1 MGLNGL
7 DDPTGY
13 SVSLNDVGAITK
25 AAKAAR
31 AAGAD
36 LVVVHSQIGQEY
48 ETTPDKEQVS
58 YAQDLADSGQV
69 DILFGAHPHV
79 PQPAEKLSGGVK
91 GKGMWVSYSAG
102 NYISNQDEE
111 CCAPLSDVGQLVWAD
126 VTSHADGSVS
136 VDKLNW
142 HPFTVDQGAGYKV
155 RDLAALHNGERP
167 ASLSLDEEEIEVYDV
182 AARGLKANWGASS
195 MLMASGAVEPVL
207 YLLAMGIGLGAFI
220 GQVQSGTSYAAWIAP
235 ALLAT
240 SALNGAVMDATWNV
254 FMKLKFDKLYET
266 MLSTS
271 LGPLDVALGEITVA
285 LVRGGIYATS
295 FVAVMA
301 LLGLVGSWWVLLA
314 IPACLLIAFGIAAL
328 GMAATSFCRTFQQ
341 MDWIM
346 LVLMPMFMFSG
357 TFYPVDVYPAPIAA
371 AVKCLPLWH
380 GIEMLRDLNAGAVSW
395 LTAGHALY
403 FVVLAVLGVWVASL
417 RLKALF
423 LR

>member
-1 MGLNGL
+1 MPDGLPDGQ
-7 DDPTGY
+7 
-13 SVSLNDVGAITK
+13 SLLPGTN
-25 AAKAAR
+25 
-31 AAGAD
+31 
-36 LVVVHSQIGQEY
+36 HSA
-48 ETTPDKEQVS
+48 S
-58 YAQDLADSGQV
+58 FSGRFP
-69 DILFGAHPHV
+69 I
-79 PQPAEKLSGGVK
+79 
-91 GKGMWVSYSAG
+91 
-102 NYISNQDEE
+102 
-111 CCAPLSDVGQLVWAD
+111 
-126 VTSHADGSVS
+126 
-136 VDKLNW
+136 
-142 HPFTVDQGAGYKV
+142 
-155 RDLAALHNGERP
+155 
-167 ASLSLDEEEIEVYDV
+167 V
-182 AARGLKANWGASS
+182 AARGLKANWGASGL
-195 MLMASGAVEPVL
+195 LMATGAVEPVL
-207 YLLAMGIGLGAFI
+207 YLLAMGIGLGTFI
-220 GQVQSGTSYAAWIAP
+220 GQVQAGTSYSAWIAP

-254 FMKLKFDKLYET
+254 FMKLKFNKLYET

-271 LGPLDVALGEITVA
+271 LGPLDVALGEIAVA

-301 LLGLVGSWWVLLA
+301 LLGLVGSWWVLLT
-314 IPACLLIAFGIAAL
+314 IPTCLLIAFGIAAL

-403 FVVLAVLGVWVASL
+403 FVVLAMLGVWVVSL

>member
-1 MGLNGL
+1 MNLARILTLGQAVPAWLPFVHVAYLTVLSIAGLL
-7 DDPTGY
+7 IARRIFHLRLTGVLPRPRQKRTRKRVA
-13 SVSLNDVGAITK
+13 SEP
-25 AAKAAR
+25 
-31 AAGAD
+31 
-36 LVVVHSQIGQEY
+36 VVVKPGGLPDGQSLLAGTRHSA
-48 ETTPDKEQVS
+48 S
-58 YAQDLADSGQV
+58 FSGRFPV
-69 DILFGAHPHV
+69 
-79 PQPAEKLSGGVK
+79 
-91 GKGMWVSYSAG
+91 
-102 NYISNQDEE
+102 
-111 CCAPLSDVGQLVWAD
+111 
-126 VTSHADGSVS
+126 
-136 VDKLNW
+136 
-142 HPFTVDQGAGYKV
+142 
-155 RDLAALHNGERP
+155 
-167 ASLSLDEEEIEVYDV
+167 V
-182 AARGLKANWGASS
+182 AARGLKANWGTSS
-195 MLMASGAVEPVL
+195 LLMASGAVEPVL
-207 YLLAMGIGLGAFI
+207 YLLAMGIGLGTFI
-220 GQVQSGTSYAAWIAP
+220 GQVQAGTSYAAWIAP

-301 LLGLVGSWWVLLA
+301 LLGLVESWWVLLT
-314 IPACLLIAFGIAAL
+314 IPACLLIALGIAAL
-328 GMAATSFCRTFQQ
+328 GIAATSFCRTFQQ

-357 TFYPVDVYPAPIAA
+357 TFYPVDIYPAPIAA

-403 FVVLAVLGVWVASL
+403 FVVLAMLGVWAASL